1 MKYTEYESLEQFLED
16 FKPKLNAKSP
26 LEHSHNVVNGLSIV
40 VSETNPTVN
49 DESIITL
56 VVSTDEPV
64 IEEYDYVITG
74 FEYTYFGTTGSGRG
88 RLVFYVA
95 VDKLPDDELDVAAR
109 DLTQVNADPC
119 SGTVYTDDS
128 ESETCNLWY
137 EGALTSGEHVI
148 EIYLLDGSGNQ
159 VSAEY
164 TATLTAT

>member
-1 MKYTEYESLEQFLED
+1 MKYTEYESLEQFLKD
-16 FKPKLNAKSP
+16 IKPKLNAKSP
-26 LEHSHNVVNGLSIV
+26 LEHSHNVVNGLSVV

-88 RLVFYVA
+88 RLVFYVT

-119 SGTVYTDDS
+119 AGTVYTDDS
-128 ESETCNLWY
+128 ESGICNLWY

-159 VSAEY
+159 VSAVY

>member
-16 FKPKLNAKSP
+16 IKPKLNAKSP
-26 LEHSHNVVNGLSIV
+26 LEHSHNVVNGLSMV

-49 DESIITL
+49 DESVITL
-56 VVSTDEPV
+56 VVSTDEPI

-88 RLVFYVA
+88 RLVFYVT

-119 SGTVYTDDS
+119 AGTVYTDDS

-159 VSAEY
+159 VSAVY

>member
-16 FKPKLNAKSP
+16 IKPKLNAKSP

-49 DESIITL
+49 DESVITL

-88 RLVFYVA
+88 RLVFYVT

-119 SGTVYTDDS
+119 AGTVYTDDS

-159 VSAEY
+159 VSAVY

>member
-1 MKYTEYESLEQFLED
+1 MKYTENESLEQFLED
-16 FKPKLNAKSP
+16 FKPKLNSKSP

-49 DESIITL
+49 DESVITL
-56 VVSTDEPV
+56 VVSTDEPI

-88 RLVFYVA
+88 RLVFYVT

-119 SGTVYTDDS
+119 AGTVYTDDS

-159 VSAEY
+159 MSAVY

>member
-16 FKPKLNAKSP
+16 FKPKLNSKSP

-49 DESIITL
+49 DESVITL
-56 VVSTDEPV
+56 VVSTDESV

-88 RLVFYVA
+88 RLVFYVT

-119 SGTVYTDDS
+119 AGTVYTDDS

-159 VSAEY
+159 VSAIY

>member
-16 FKPKLNAKSP
+16 FKPKLNSKSP

-49 DESIITL
+49 DESVITL
-56 VVSTDEPV
+56 VVRTDEPV

-88 RLVFYVA
+88 RLVFYVT

-119 SGTVYTDDS
+119 AGTVYTDDS

-148 EIYLLDGSGNQ
+148 EIYLLDGAGNQ
-159 VSAEY
+159 VSAIY

>member
-16 FKPKLNAKSP
+16 FKPKLNSKSP

-49 DESIITL
+49 DESVITL

-74 FEYTYFGTTGSGRG
+74 FEYTYLGTTGSGRG
-88 RLVFYVA
+88 RLVFYVT

-119 SGTVYTDDS
+119 AGTVYTDDS

-159 VSAEY
+159 MSAVY

>member
-16 FKPKLNAKSP
+16 IKPKLNAKSP
-26 LEHSHNVVNGLSIV
+26 LKHSHNVVNGLSVV

-88 RLVFYVA
+88 RLVFYVT

-119 SGTVYTDDS
+119 AGTVYTDDS

-159 VSAEY
+159 VSAVY

>member
-16 FKPKLNAKSP
+16 IKPKLNAKSP

-49 DESIITL
+49 DESVITL

-88 RLVFYVA
+88 RLVFHVT
-95 VDKLPDDELDVAAR
+95 VDRIPDYELDVAAR

-119 SGTVYTDDS
+119 AGTVYTDDS

-159 VSAEY
+159 VSAVY
-164 TATLTAT
+164 TATLTAS

>member
-16 FKPKLNAKSP
+16 IKPKLNAKSP
-26 LEHSHNVVNGLSIV
+26 LKHSHNVVNGLSVV

-49 DESIITL
+49 DESVITL

-88 RLVFYVA
+88 RLVFYVT

-119 SGTVYTDDS
+119 AGTVYTDDS

-148 EIYLLDGSGNQ
+148 EIYLLDGAGNQ
-159 VSAEY
+159 VSAIY

>member
-16 FKPKLNAKSP
+16 IKPKLNAKSP
-26 LEHSHNVVNGLSIV
+26 LEHSHEEVNGLSIV

-49 DESIITL
+49 DESVVTL
-56 VVSTDEPV
+56 VVSTDEPI

-88 RLVFYVA
+88 RLVFYVT

-119 SGTVYTDDS
+119 AGTVYTDDS

-159 VSAEY
+159 VSAVY

>member
-1 MKYTEYESLEQFLED
+1 MKYTENESLEQFLED
-16 FKPKLNAKSP
+16 FKPKLNSKSP

-49 DESIITL
+49 DESVITL

-74 FEYTYFGTTGSGRG
+74 FENTYFGTTGSGRG
-88 RLVFYVA
+88 RLVFYVT
-95 VDKLPDDELDVAAR
+95 VDKIPDDELDVAAR

-119 SGTVYTDDS
+119 AGTVYTDDS

-137 EGALTSGEHVI
+137 EGALTSGEHEI

-159 VSAEY
+159 VSAVY

>member
-16 FKPKLNAKSP
+16 FKPKLNSKSP
-26 LEHSHNVVNGLSIV
+26 LEHSHNLVNGLSIV

-49 DESIITL
+49 DESVITL
-56 VVSTDEPV
+56 VVSTDEPI

-88 RLVFYVA
+88 RLVFYVT

-119 SGTVYTDDS
+119 AGTVYTDDS

>member
-16 FKPKLNAKSP
+16 IKPKLNAKTP

-40 VSETNPTVN
+40 VSEINPTVN

-56 VVSTDEPV
+56 VVSTEEPV

-88 RLVFYVA
+88 RLVFYVT

-119 SGTVYTDDS
+119 EGTVYTDDS
-128 ESETCNLWY
+128 ESATCNLWY
-137 EGALTSGEHVI
+137 EGALTSGDHVI

-159 VSAEY
+159 VSAVY

>member
-16 FKPKLNAKSP
+16 FKPKLNSKSP

-49 DESIITL
+49 DESVITL

-88 RLVFYVA
+88 RLVFYVT

-119 SGTVYTDDS
+119 AGTVYTDDS

-137 EGALTSGEHVI
+137 AGALTSGEHVI

-159 VSAEY
+159 VSAIY

>member
-1 MKYTEYESLEQFLED
+1 M
-16 FKPKLNAKSP
+16 
-26 LEHSHNVVNGLSIV
+26 VNGLSIV

-49 DESIITL
+49 NESVITL

-88 RLVFYVA
+88 RLVFYVT

-119 SGTVYTDDS
+119 AGTVYTDDS

-159 VSAEY
+159 VSAVY

>member
-16 FKPKLNAKSP
+16 FKPKLNSKSP

-49 DESIITL
+49 DESVITL
-56 VVSTDEPV
+56 VVSTDEPI

-88 RLVFYVA
+88 RLVFYVT

-119 SGTVYTDDS
+119 AGTVYTDDS